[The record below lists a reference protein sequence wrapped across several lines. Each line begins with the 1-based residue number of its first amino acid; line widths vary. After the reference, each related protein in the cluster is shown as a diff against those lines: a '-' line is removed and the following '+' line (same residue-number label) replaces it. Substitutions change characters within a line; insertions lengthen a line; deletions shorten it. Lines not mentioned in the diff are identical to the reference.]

1 MSTALLL
8 ERDFTVLLSSLIV
21 LYSLAKVVTDKV
33 KFITGVVLRRIDRI
47 LVKRAVTRGP
57 ESNRQK
63 AFSHQKAST
72 QIVIVSIN
80 TTIVVIQR
88 GPEKKLLDLHIM
100 ANGLT

>member
-47 LVKRAVTRGP
+47 LVKRAVT
-57 ESNRQK
+57 
-63 AFSHQKAST
+63 
-72 QIVIVSIN
+72 
-80 TTIVVIQR
+80 
-88 GPEKKLLDLHIM
+88 
-100 ANGLT
+100 